1 MIIRVCYEFDL
12 SLYEEWCHTKFT
24 DEEKKRIKYWLESHD
39 DKIAYDLRDYINLYL
54 REEE

>member
-24 DEEKKRIKYWLESHD
+24 DEKKKESN
-39 DKIAYDLRDYINLYL
+39 IG
-54 REEE
+54 